1 MFAAVLLA
9 LHPWPHQ
16 PCLPCLPFSP
26 MRRHTSCPTS
36 SRPSAPPSPPPP
48 FSRRQV
54 EVLGLPWEYTA
65 GDVRGLIQAAVE
77 GEVPGIGP
85 AINSV
90 EVVYREDGKSEV
102 RGRGGGVLCVG
113 WGGGRRKGSRCRCRG
128 RQGIKVWMEDQVDS
142 IN

>member
-1 MFAAVLLA
+1 
-9 LHPWPHQ
+9 
-16 PCLPCLPFSP
+16 
-26 MRRHTSCPTS
+26 
-36 SRPSAPPSPPPP
+36 
-48 FSRRQV
+48 V

-102 RGRGGGVLCVG
+102 RGRGGC
-113 WGGGRRKGSRCRCRG
+113 GGRGRRKGSRCRCKG
-128 RQGIKVWMEDQVDS
+128 RQGIQTWVEDDRLFT
-142 IN
+142 